1 MSDQYQSEGKSSWPE
16 LLGAQGTDA
25 KATIE
30 SENASVTAVIVLE
43 GTAVTKDFRL
53 DRVRVWVN
61 TDGIVTSIPKIGQI
75 PYANDPR
82 NSSFAQVE
90 TDDKPSSITKHDSDS
105 VNVQPAL

>member
-1 MSDQYQSEGKSSWPE
+1 MSDQCQSEGKSSWPE
-16 LLGAQGTDA
+16 LLGAQGADA

-61 TDGIVTSIPKIGQI
+61 TDGIVTSIPKIG
-75 PYANDPR
+75 
-82 NSSFAQVE
+82 
-90 TDDKPSSITKHDSDS
+90 
-105 VNVQPAL
+105 